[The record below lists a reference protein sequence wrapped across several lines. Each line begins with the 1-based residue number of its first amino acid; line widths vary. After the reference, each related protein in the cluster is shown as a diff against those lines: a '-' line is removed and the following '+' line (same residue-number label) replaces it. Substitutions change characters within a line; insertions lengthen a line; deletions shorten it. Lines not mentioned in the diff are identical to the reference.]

1 MHKKT
6 VADVATRVA
15 GWQRY
20 YGNPNILDEMN
31 KGVADMPA
39 GNSAR

>member
-1 MHKKT
+1 MHKKI

-15 GWQRY
+15 GWQR